1 MTTLLLR
8 LAAPLQSWGGESK
21 YEKRMTNRAPSKS
34 GVIGL
39 AAAALGRRRDEPTDD
54 LLRLRFGC
62 RTDREGALLR
72 DFQTTIENGKASHV
86 IVKHYLSDAV
96 FLAGLEGDEA
106 LLCKIADAL
115 QHPVFPLFL
124 GRRSCPPA
132 GRILLGLRDC
142 PLKEALSAEPR
153 LADPLNGGVSM
164 RIQTETADLSANAY
178 FLRDSPVSYNPAHRT
193 YGFRRVHEYFVP
205 CMGNSEPPEN
215 DSPTV
220 HDPMAELEVQC
231 HVSVPD

>member
-21 YEKRMTNRAPSKS
+21 YDKRMTKRAPSKS

-39 AAAALGRRRDEPTDD
+39 VAAALGRRRDEPIDD
-54 LLRLRFGC
+54 LLCLRFGC
-62 RTDREGALLR
+62 RTDREGVLLR

-106 LLCKIADAL
+106 LFRMIADAL
-115 QHPVFPLFL
+115 QRPVFPLFL

-132 GRILLGLRDC
+132 GRLSLGLRDC
-142 PLKEALSAEPR
+142 SLEEALSLEPR
-153 LADPLNGGVSM
+153 LADPLDGKCARF
-164 RIQTETADLSANAY
+164 RIQVETADSAVNAY
-178 FLRDSPVSYNPAHRT
+178 FLRDTPVSYNPAHRT
-193 YGFRRVHEYFVP
+193 YGFRRVHEYTVL
-205 CMGNSEPPEN
+205 CAGIGEHVESEN
-215 DSPTV
+215 PTA
-220 HDPMAELEVQC
+220 HDPMAELEVK
-231 HVSVPD
+231 